1 MQESKDYN
9 NTTSARLCERACHQK
24 YISIERQNAFFLL
37 NRKMWCVEL
46 SIREREREVAVVPG

>member
-46 SIREREREVAVVPG
+46 SIREREVAVVPG